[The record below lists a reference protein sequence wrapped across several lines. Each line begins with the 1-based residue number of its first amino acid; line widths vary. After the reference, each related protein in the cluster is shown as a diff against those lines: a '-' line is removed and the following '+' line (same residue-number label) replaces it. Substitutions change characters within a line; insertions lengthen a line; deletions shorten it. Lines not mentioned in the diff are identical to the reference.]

1 MQPKDDIKLFSAKKE
16 AQSQGSLFLF
26 YCFYVNK
33 VFKVVILYYRQYIGW
48 CYMVFFGYKLYYMSK
63 ILIVEDDVAF
73 CTMLKTFLQKKEY
86 EVATAFSGNEA
97 IPQIKTQIFD
107 VVLADVRLPDR
118 DGITLLEEILS
129 NNPKTQVII
138 MTGYAEINMAVNA
151 IKQGAFD
158 YISKPFNPD
167 TILQTIEKALNNTS
181 SDSGTKKNEA
191 AGLPKSFNNA
201 NASFVRG
208 ISDASKKLNEYV
220 ALVAPT
226 RMSVLVVGDSGT
238 GKEYVASS
246 VHKAS
251 KRADKPFVAVDCGAV
266 PKEIASSEFF
276 GHIKGS
282 FTGAVNDKV
291 GHFEAA
297 NGGTLFLDEIGNLSY
312 ELQVQLLR
320 ALQERKIKP
329 VGSNTEIE
337 VDIRVIVATNE
348 DLSNAV
354 KEGEFREDLYHRLN
368 EFSIK
373 VPSLKDRIEDLMLF
387 ANHFLEES
395 NIELEKQVVG
405 FTDEVLEAFK
415 KYDWPGNLR
424 ELKNIVKRSV
434 LLSQKDMITLDV
446 LPKDIVYATHNQKQ
460 TYGLFKNQNEQ
471 ELILDALEKANG
483 NKAKAARMLSID
495 RKTLYNKLKQYDISL

>member
-1 MQPKDDIKLFSAKKE
+1 
-16 AQSQGSLFLF
+16 
-26 YCFYVNK
+26 
-33 VFKVVILYYRQYIGW
+33 
-48 CYMVFFGYKLYYMSK
+48 MSK

-73 CTMLKTFLQKKEY
+73 CTMLKTFLEKKEY
-86 EVATAFSGNEA
+86 DVAVAFSGNEA
-97 IPQIKTQIFD
+97 IPKIKKNKFD

-118 DGITLLEEILS
+118 DGITLLDEILS
-129 NNPKTQVII
+129 NNPSTQVII
-138 MTGYAEINMAVNA
+138 MTGYAEVNMAVNA

-158 YISKPFNPD
+158 YVSKPFNPD
-167 TILQTIEKALNNTS
+167 TILQTIEKALKVDVQVSTS
-181 SDSGTKKNEA
+181 I
-191 AGLPKSFNNA
+191 KSTTTGSKEIKISNL
-201 NASFVRG
+201 SFVRG
-208 ISDASKKLNEYV
+208 VSDASKKLNEYV

-251 KRADKPFVAVDCGAV
+251 KRSEKPFIAVDCGAI

-329 VGSNTEIE
+329 VGSNKEVE
-337 VDIRVIVATNE
+337 VDIRVITATNE

-373 VPSLKDRIEDLMLF
+373 IPPLKDRIEDLMLF

-395 NIELEKQVVG
+395 NLELDKHVVG
-405 FTDEVLEAFK
+405 FSDEVLEAFK

-434 LLSQKDMITLDV
+434 LLSQNDMITLDV
-446 LPKDIVYATHNQKQ
+446 LPSDIAYASHNAKQ

>member
-1 MQPKDDIKLFSAKKE
+1 
-16 AQSQGSLFLF
+16 
-26 YCFYVNK
+26 
-33 VFKVVILYYRQYIGW
+33 
-48 CYMVFFGYKLYYMSK
+48 MSK
-63 ILIVEDDVAF
+63 LLIVEDDVAF
-73 CTMLKTFLQKKEY
+73 CTMLKTFLQKKGY
-86 EVATAFSGNEA
+86 EVSTSFSGSEA
-97 IPQIKTQIFD
+97 VLQIQEHTFD
-107 VVLADVRLPDR
+107 IVLTDVRLPDR
-118 DGITLLEEILS
+118 DGITLLDDIRAK
-129 NNPKTQVII
+129 NPKTQVVI
-138 MTGYAEINMAVNA
+138 MTGYAEINMAVSA

-158 YISKPFNPD
+158 YVSKPFNPD
-167 TILQTIEKALNNTS
+167 KILQILENALKVKDISQPVKKESSKKEEVVVSQNN
-181 SDSGTKKNEA
+181 
-191 AGLPKSFNNA
+191 
-201 NASFVRG
+201 SFVKG
-208 ISDASKKLNEYV
+208 VSDASKKLNEYV

-226 RMSVLVVGDSGT
+226 RMSVLVIGDSGT

-246 VHKAS
+246 IHKAS
-251 KRADKPFVAVDCGAV
+251 KRADKPFVPVDCGAI

-329 VGSNTEIE
+329 VGSNKEIE
-337 VDIRVIVATNE
+337 VDIRVIAATNE

-373 VPSLKDRIEDLMLF
+373 VPPLKDRIEDLMLF
-387 ANHFLEES
+387 ANYFLEES
-395 NIELEKQVVG
+395 NIELDKHVVG
-405 FTDEVLEAFK
+405 FADEVLDTFK

-434 LLSQKDMITLDV
+434 LLSQNDMITLDV
-446 LPKDIVYATHNQKQ
+446 LPNDVAYASHNAKQ

-483 NKAKAARMLSID
+483 NKAKAARMLDID

>member
-1 MQPKDDIKLFSAKKE
+1 
-16 AQSQGSLFLF
+16 
-26 YCFYVNK
+26 
-33 VFKVVILYYRQYIGW
+33 
-48 CYMVFFGYKLYYMSK
+48 MSK

-73 CTMLKTFLQKKEY
+73 CTMLKTFLQKKQY
-86 EVATAFSGNEA
+86 EVSTAFSGNEA
-97 IPQIKTQIFD
+97 ISKIKKETFD
-107 VVLADVRLPDR
+107 VVLTDVRLPDK
-118 DGITLLEEILS
+118 DGITLLDEIIT
-129 NNPKTQVII
+129 NNPSTQVIV

-158 YISKPFNPD
+158 YVSKPFNPD
-167 TILQTIEKALNNTS
+167 AILQTIQKALSTQ
-181 SDSGTKKNEA
+181 
-191 AGLPKSFNNA
+191 KSVKTDKQRKTAIVNDTVDPNSA
-201 NASFVRG
+201 FVRG
-208 ISDASKKLNEYV
+208 VSDASKKLNEYV

-226 RMSVLVVGDSGT
+226 KMSVLVVGDSGT

-246 VHKAS
+246 IHRAS
-251 KRADKPFVAVDCGAV
+251 KRAEKPFVAVDCGAV

-329 VGSNTEIE
+329 VGSNKEIE
-337 VDIRVIVATNE
+337 VDIRVIAATNE

-373 VPSLKDRIEDLMLF
+373 VPPLKDRIEDLMLF

-395 NIELEKQVVG
+395 NIELDKHVVG
-405 FTDEVLEAFK
+405 FADEVLEAFK

-434 LLSQKDMITLDV
+434 LLAQTDMITLDI
-446 LPKDIVYATHNQKQ
+446 LPKDIAYASHNAKQ

>member
-1 MQPKDDIKLFSAKKE
+1 
-16 AQSQGSLFLF
+16 
-26 YCFYVNK
+26 
-33 VFKVVILYYRQYIGW
+33 
-48 CYMVFFGYKLYYMSK
+48 MSK

-73 CTMLKTFLQKKEY
+73 CTMLKTFLEKNEY
-86 EVATAFSGNEA
+86 EVSTAFSGNEA
-97 IPQIKTQIFD
+97 IPKIKESAFD
-107 VVLADVRLPDR
+107 IVLADVRLPDR
-118 DGITLLEEILS
+118 DGTTLLDEILENNS
-129 NNPKTQVII
+129 NTQVII
-138 MTGYAEINMAVNA
+138 MTGYAEVNMAVNA

-158 YISKPFNPD
+158 YVSKPFNPD
-167 TILQTIEKALNNTS
+167 TILQTIEKALKGTISKVKTS
-181 SDSGTKKNEA
+181 EKKESRIKRIDEN
-191 AGLPKSFNNA
+191 SNDN
-201 NASFVRG
+201 FVRG
-208 ISDASKKLNEYV
+208 VSDASKKLNEYV

-246 VHKAS
+246 IHKAS
-251 KRADKPFVAVDCGAV
+251 KRSEKPFVAVDCGAV

-329 VGSNTEIE
+329 VGSNKEIE
-337 VDIRVIVATNE
+337 VDIRVIAATNE
-348 DLSNAV
+348 DLSLAV

-373 VPSLKDRIEDLMLF
+373 VPPLKDRIEDLMLF

-395 NIELEKQVVG
+395 NKELDKHVVG
-405 FTDEVLEAFK
+405 FADEVLESFK

-434 LLSQKDMITLDV
+434 LLSQSDMITQDI
-446 LPKDIVYATHNQKQ
+446 LPNDIAYASQNAKQ

>member
-1 MQPKDDIKLFSAKKE
+1 
-16 AQSQGSLFLF
+16 
-26 YCFYVNK
+26 
-33 VFKVVILYYRQYIGW
+33 
-48 CYMVFFGYKLYYMSK
+48 MSR

-73 CTMLKTFLQKKEY
+73 CKMLKTFLQKKDY

-97 IPQIKTQIFD
+97 IIQMQDHTFD
-107 VVLADVRLPDR
+107 IVLTDVRLPDR
-118 DGITLLEEILS
+118 DGITLLEEIQG
-129 NNPKTQVII
+129 KTPDTAVIV
-138 MTGYAEINMAVNA
+138 MTGYAEVNMAVSA

-158 YISKPFNPD
+158 YVSKPFNPD
-167 TILQTIEKALNNTS
+167 TILQTIEKALNKAESPATELQ
-181 SDSGTKKNEA
+181 KKKVSKPVGVIRSNH
-191 AGLPKSFNNA
+191 N
-201 NASFVRG
+201 SFVKG
-208 ISDASKKLNEYV
+208 VSDASKKLNEYV

-226 RMSVLVVGDSGT
+226 RMSVLVIGDSGT

-246 VHKAS
+246 IHKAS
-251 KRADKPFVAVDCGAV
+251 KRSDKPFVAVDCGAI

-329 VGSNTEIE
+329 VGSNKEIE

-348 DLSNAV
+348 DLSHAV

-373 VPSLKDRIEDLMLF
+373 VPPLKDRIEDLMLF
-387 ANHFLEES
+387 ANHFLEEA
-395 NIELEKQVVG
+395 NVELEKHVVG
-405 FTDEVLEAFK
+405 FTDEVLESFK

-434 LLSQKDMITLDV
+434 LLSQKDLITLDV
-446 LPKDIVYATHNQKQ
+446 LPKDIAYATPSDKQ

-471 ELILDALEKANG
+471 ELILDALERANG

>member
-1 MQPKDDIKLFSAKKE
+1 
-16 AQSQGSLFLF
+16 
-26 YCFYVNK
+26 
-33 VFKVVILYYRQYIGW
+33 
-48 CYMVFFGYKLYYMSK
+48 MSK
-63 ILIVEDDVAF
+63 LLIVEDDVAF
-73 CTMLKTFLQKKEY
+73 CTMLKTFLQKKGY
-86 EVATAFSGNEA
+86 EVYTSFSGGEA
-97 IPQIKTQIFD
+97 VLQIQEHTFD
-107 VVLADVRLPDR
+107 VVLTDVRLPDR
-118 DGITLLEEILS
+118 DGITLLEDIRAK
-129 NNPKTQVII
+129 NPKTQVVI
-138 MTGYAEINMAVNA
+138 MTGYAEINMAVSA

-158 YISKPFNPD
+158 YVSKPFNPD
-167 TILQTIEKALNNTS
+167 KILQIIENALKADIKELEPNVNKES
-181 SDSGTKKNEA
+181 KKNDVVIA
-191 AGLPKSFNNA
+191 NN
-201 NASFVRG
+201 NSFVKG

-226 RMSVLVVGDSGT
+226 RMSVLVIGDSGT

-246 VHKAS
+246 IHKAS
-251 KRADKPFVAVDCGAV
+251 KRSDKPFVPVDCGAI

-329 VGSNTEIE
+329 VGSNKEIE
-337 VDIRVIVATNE
+337 VDIRVIAATNE

-373 VPSLKDRIEDLMLF
+373 VPPLKDRIEDLMLF
-387 ANHFLEES
+387 ANYFLEES
-395 NIELEKQVVG
+395 NVELDKHVVG
-405 FTDEVLEAFK
+405 FADEVLDTFK

-434 LLSQKDMITLDV
+434 LLSQNEMITMDELPNDV
-446 LPKDIVYATHNQKQ
+446 AYASHNAKQ

-483 NKAKAARMLSID
+483 NKAKAARMLDID

>member
-1 MQPKDDIKLFSAKKE
+1 
-16 AQSQGSLFLF
+16 
-26 YCFYVNK
+26 
-33 VFKVVILYYRQYIGW
+33 
-48 CYMVFFGYKLYYMSK
+48 MSK

-73 CTMLKTFLQKKEY
+73 CTMLKTFLEKKEY
-86 EVATAFSGNEA
+86 QVVTAFSGNEA
-97 IPQIKTQIFD
+97 VAKIKEDTFD

-118 DGITLLEEILS
+118 DGITLLEEILTS
-129 NNPKTQVII
+129 NQNTQVII

-158 YISKPFNPD
+158 YVSKPFNPD
-167 TILQTIEKALNNTS
+167 TILQTIQKALNGRSTIEIKPPKKETPSKEATVS
-181 SDSGTKKNEA
+181 SND
-191 AGLPKSFNNA
+191 
-201 NASFVRG
+201 SFVRG
-208 ISDASKKLNEYV
+208 VSDASRKLNEYV

-246 VHKAS
+246 IHKAS
-251 KRADKPFVAVDCGAV
+251 KRSEKPFIAVDCGAI

-320 ALQERKIKP
+320 ALQERRIKP
-329 VGSNTEIE
+329 VGSNKEIE
-337 VDIRVIVATNE
+337 VDIRVIAATNE
-348 DLSNAV
+348 DLSLAV

-373 VPSLKDRIEDLMLF
+373 VPPLKDRIEDLMLF

-395 NIELEKQVVG
+395 NVELDKHVVG
-405 FTDEVLEAFK
+405 FADEVLEAFK
-415 KYDWPGNLR
+415 NYTWPGNLR

-434 LLSQKDMITLDV
+434 LLSQDEMITLSI
-446 LPKDIVYATHNQKQ
+446 LPHDIAYATHNSKQ
-460 TYGLFKNQNEQ
+460 TYGLFKSQNEQ

>member
-1 MQPKDDIKLFSAKKE
+1 MP
-16 AQSQGSLFLF
+16 
-26 YCFYVNK
+26 
-33 VFKVVILYYRQYIGW
+33 
-48 CYMVFFGYKLYYMSK
+48 K

-73 CTMLKTFLQKKEY
+73 CTMLKTFLEKKEY
-86 EVATAFSGNEA
+86 DVATAFSRNEA
-97 IPQIKTQIFD
+97 IPKIKKEIFD
-107 VVLADVRLPDR
+107 VVLVDVRLPDS
-118 DGITLLEEILS
+118 DGITLLDEILKHNS
-129 NNPKTQVII
+129 NTQVII

-158 YISKPFNPD
+158 YVSKPFNPD
-167 TILQTIEKALNNTS
+167 TILHTIEKALNKNGVNLRVKEKETNTTIS
-181 SDSGTKKNEA
+181 KTAKNIDS
-191 AGLPKSFNNA
+191 
-201 NASFVRG
+201 SFVRG
-208 ISDASKKLNEYV
+208 VSDASKKLNEYV

-226 RMSVLVVGDSGT
+226 RMSVLVIGDSGT
-238 GKEYVASS
+238 GKEHVASS
-246 VHKAS
+246 IHKAS
-251 KRADKPFVAVDCGAV
+251 KREEKPFIAVDCGAI

-282 FTGAVNDKV
+282 FTGALNDKV

-329 VGSNTEIE
+329 VGSNKEIE

-348 DLSNAV
+348 DLSHAV

-373 VPSLKDRIEDLMLF
+373 VPPLRNRIEDLMLF

-395 NIELEKQVVG
+395 NTELEKHVVG
-405 FTDEVLEAFK
+405 FADEVLEAFK
-415 KYDWPGNLR
+415 KYNWPGNLR
-424 ELKNIVKRSV
+424 ELKNMVKRSV
-434 LLSQKDMITLDV
+434 LLSQSDMITLDV
-446 LPKDIVYATHNQKQ
+446 LPNDIAYASHNAKQ

>member
-1 MQPKDDIKLFSAKKE
+1 
-16 AQSQGSLFLF
+16 
-26 YCFYVNK
+26 
-33 VFKVVILYYRQYIGW
+33 
-48 CYMVFFGYKLYYMSK
+48 MSK

-86 EVATAFSGNEA
+86 KVFTAFSGNEA
-97 IPQIKTQIFD
+97 IQKIKKDTFD
-107 VVLADVRLPDR
+107 VVLSDVRLPDS
-118 DGITLLEEILS
+118 DGITLLAEILEHNS
-129 NNPKTQVII
+129 DTQVII
-138 MTGYAEINMAVNA
+138 MTGYAEINMAVSA

-158 YISKPFNPD
+158 YVSKPFNPD
-167 TILQTIEKALNNTS
+167 TILHTIEKALYKQGTI
-181 SDSGTKKNEA
+181 SDKTVKEKETNVA
-191 AGLPKSFNNA
+191 PPKTPKRA
-201 NASFVRG
+201 IDSFVRG
-208 ISDASKKLNEYV
+208 VSDASKKLNEYV

-226 RMSVLVVGDSGT
+226 RMSVLVIGDSGT

-246 VHKAS
+246 VHKTS
-251 KRADKPFVAVDCGAV
+251 KRADKPFVAVDCGAI
-266 PKEIASSEFF
+266 PKELASSEFF

-297 NGGTLFLDEIGNLSY
+297 NRGTLFLDEIGNLSY

-329 VGSNTEIE
+329 VGSNKEIE

-348 DLSNAV
+348 DLSHAV
-354 KEGEFREDLYHRLN
+354 KEGGFREDLYHRLN

-373 VPSLKDRIEDLMLF
+373 VPPLRDRIEDLMLF

-395 NIELEKQVVG
+395 NIELEKHVVG

-415 KYDWPGNLR
+415 KYNWPGNLR
-424 ELKNIVKRSV
+424 ELKNMVKRSV
-434 LLSQKDMITLDV
+434 LLSQSDMITLDV
-446 LPKDIVYATHNQKQ
+446 LPNDIAYASHNAKQ

-483 NKAKAARMLSID
+483 NKAKAARMLLID

>member
-1 MQPKDDIKLFSAKKE
+1 MP
-16 AQSQGSLFLF
+16 
-26 YCFYVNK
+26 
-33 VFKVVILYYRQYIGW
+33 
-48 CYMVFFGYKLYYMSK
+48 K

-73 CTMLKTFLQKKEY
+73 CTMLKTFLEKKEY
-86 EVATAFSGNEA
+86 EVATAFSGSEA
-97 IPQIKTQIFD
+97 IPQIKKEVFD
-107 VVLADVRLPDR
+107 VVLADVRLPDS
-118 DGITLLEEILS
+118 DGITLLEEILKHNS
-129 NNPKTQVII
+129 NTQVII

-167 TILQTIEKALNNTS
+167 TISQTIEKALNGNGANSSPKEKETS
-181 SDSGTKKNEA
+181 ATISKTSKRTDS
-191 AGLPKSFNNA
+191 
-201 NASFVRG
+201 SFVRG
-208 ISDASKKLNEYV
+208 VSDASKKLNEYV

-226 RMSVLVVGDSGT
+226 RMSVLVIGDSGT

-251 KRADKPFVAVDCGAV
+251 KRAEKPFIAVDCGAI

-329 VGSNTEIE
+329 VGSNKEIE

-348 DLSNAV
+348 DLSHAV

-373 VPSLKDRIEDLMLF
+373 VPPLRDRIEDLMLF

-395 NIELEKQVVG
+395 NTELEKHVVG
-405 FTDEVLEAFK
+405 FADEVLEAFK
-415 KYDWPGNLR
+415 KYNWPGNLR
-424 ELKNIVKRSV
+424 ELKNMVKRSV
-434 LLSQKDMITLDV
+434 LLSQSDMITLDI
-446 LPKDIVYATHNQKQ
+446 LPNDIAYASHNAKQ

>member
-1 MQPKDDIKLFSAKKE
+1 MP
-16 AQSQGSLFLF
+16 
-26 YCFYVNK
+26 
-33 VFKVVILYYRQYIGW
+33 
-48 CYMVFFGYKLYYMSK
+48 K

-73 CTMLKTFLQKKEY
+73 CTMLKTFLKKKEY
-86 EVATAFSGNEA
+86 DVATAFSGNEA
-97 IPQIKTQIFD
+97 IPKIKKEIFD
-107 VVLADVRLPDR
+107 VVLADVRLPDS
-118 DGITLLEEILS
+118 DGITLLDEILKHNS
-129 NNPKTQVII
+129 STQVII

-158 YISKPFNPD
+158 YVSKPFNPD
-167 TILQTIEKALNNTS
+167 TILHTIEKALHGNGVNLRVKEKETNTIIS
-181 SDSGTKKNEA
+181 KTSKTTGS
-191 AGLPKSFNNA
+191 
-201 NASFVRG
+201 SFVRG
-208 ISDASKKLNEYV
+208 VSDASKKLNEYV

-226 RMSVLVVGDSGT
+226 RMSVLVIGDSGT

-246 VHKAS
+246 IHKAS
-251 KRADKPFVAVDCGAV
+251 KRAEKPFVAVDCGAI

-329 VGSNTEIE
+329 VGSNKEIE

-348 DLSNAV
+348 DLSHAV

-373 VPSLKDRIEDLMLF
+373 VPPLRDRIEDLMLF

-395 NIELEKQVVG
+395 NIELEKHVVG
-405 FTDEVLEAFK
+405 FADEVLEAFK
-415 KYDWPGNLR
+415 KYNWPGNLR
-424 ELKNIVKRSV
+424 ELKNMVKRSV
-434 LLSQKDMITLDV
+434 LLSQSDMITLDV
-446 LPKDIVYATHNQKQ
+446 LPNDIAYASHNAKQ

>member
-1 MQPKDDIKLFSAKKE
+1 
-16 AQSQGSLFLF
+16 
-26 YCFYVNK
+26 
-33 VFKVVILYYRQYIGW
+33 
-48 CYMVFFGYKLYYMSK
+48 MSK

-73 CTMLKTFLQKKEY
+73 CTMLKTFLAKKNY
-86 EVATAFSGNEA
+86 EVTTAFSGSEA
-97 IPQIKTQIFD
+97 SSKIQDHMYD
-107 VVLADVRLPDR
+107 VVLTDVRLPDR
-118 DGITLLEEILS
+118 DGITLLKEIQQ
-129 NNPKTQVII
+129 KDATTQVII
-138 MTGYAEINMAVNA
+138 MTGYAEVNMAVTA

-158 YISKPFNPD
+158 YVSKPFNPD
-167 TILQTIEKALNNTS
+167 TILQTIDSALKQEKQVAANNSTIS
-181 SDSGTKKNEA
+181 QNKQEISQQ
-191 AGLPKSFNNA
+191 LPKEKKKVVPSKKTDT
-201 NASFVRG
+201 SFVKG

-226 RMSVLVVGDSGT
+226 KMSVLIIGDSGT
-238 GKEYVASS
+238 GKEYIASS
-246 VHKAS
+246 IHKAS
-251 KRADKPFVAVDCGAV
+251 NRAEKPFIAVDCGAI

-320 ALQERKIKP
+320 ALQERKVKP
-329 VGSNTEIE
+329 VGSNKEIA
-337 VDIRVIVATNE
+337 VDIRVIAATNE

-373 VPSLKDRIEDLMLF
+373 VPPLRERIEDLMLF
-387 ANHFLEES
+387 ANYFLEES
-395 NIELEKQVVG
+395 NDELEKSVVG
-405 FTDEVLEAFK
+405 FEDEVLESFK
-415 KYDWPGNLR
+415 KYSWPGNLR

-434 LLSQKDMITLDV
+434 LLTQNDWVAQEV
-446 LPKDIVYATHNQKQ
+446 LPSDIAHATATTKN

>member
-1 MQPKDDIKLFSAKKE
+1 
-16 AQSQGSLFLF
+16 
-26 YCFYVNK
+26 
-33 VFKVVILYYRQYIGW
+33 
-48 CYMVFFGYKLYYMSK
+48 MSK

-73 CTMLKTFLQKKEY
+73 CTMLKTFLTKKNY
-86 EVATAFSGNEA
+86 EVTTAFSGSEA
-97 IPQIKTQIFD
+97 SIKIQDHNFD
-107 VVLADVRLPDR
+107 VILTDVRLPDI
-118 DGITLLEEILS
+118 DGISLLKEIQQKSLT
-129 NNPKTQVII
+129 TQVIV
-138 MTGYAEINMAVNA
+138 MTGYAEVNMAVTA

-158 YISKPFNPD
+158 YVSKPFNPD
-167 TILQTIEKALNNTS
+167 TILHTIENALKTTIITPVPDQAVQDKES
-181 SDSGTKKNEA
+181 ISDQKPKEKKKTDNLKKEA
-191 AGLPKSFNNA
+191 
-201 NASFVRG
+201 ASFVKG

-226 RMSVLVVGDSGT
+226 KMSVLIIGDSGT
-238 GKEYVASS
+238 GKEYIASS
-246 VHKAS
+246 IHKES
-251 KRADKPFVAVDCGAV
+251 NRTEKPFIAVDCGAI

-320 ALQERKIKP
+320 ALQERKVKP
-329 VGSNTEIE
+329 VGSNKEIE
-337 VDIRVIVATNE
+337 VDIRVIAATNE
-348 DLSNAV
+348 DLSSAV
-354 KEGEFREDLYHRLN
+354 KEGDFREDLYHRLN
-368 EFSIK
+368 EFSVK
-373 VPSLKDRIEDLMLF
+373 VPPLRDRIEDLMLF

-395 NIELEKQVVG
+395 NEELEKNVVG
-405 FTDEVLEAFK
+405 FEDEVLEAFK
-415 KYDWPGNLR
+415 KYSWPGNLR

-434 LLSQKDMITLDV
+434 LLTQSDWITLAV
-446 LPKDIVYATHNQKQ
+446 LPSDIVHTATAPKN
-460 TYGLFKNQNEQ
+460 TYGLFKNRNEQ

>member
-1 MQPKDDIKLFSAKKE
+1 
-16 AQSQGSLFLF
+16 
-26 YCFYVNK
+26 
-33 VFKVVILYYRQYIGW
+33 
-48 CYMVFFGYKLYYMSK
+48 MSK
-63 ILIVEDDVAF
+63 LLIVEDDVAF
-73 CTMLKTFLQKKEY
+73 CTMLKTFLQKKGY
-86 EVATAFSGNEA
+86 DVSTSFSGNEA
-97 IPQIKTQIFD
+97 VLQIQEHTFD
-107 VVLADVRLPDR
+107 IVLTDVRLPDR
-118 DGITLLEEILS
+118 DGITLLDDIRAK
-129 NNPKTQVII
+129 NPKTQVVI

-158 YISKPFNPD
+158 YVSKPFNPD
-167 TILQTIEKALNNTS
+167 KILQIIEKALKVDTNEPEFGDSKVPKKEEKIARTNN
-181 SDSGTKKNEA
+181 
-191 AGLPKSFNNA
+191 
-201 NASFVRG
+201 SFVKG

-226 RMSVLVVGDSGT
+226 RMSVLVIGDSGT

-246 VHKAS
+246 IHKAS
-251 KRADKPFVAVDCGAV
+251 KRADKPFVPVDCGAI

-329 VGSNTEIE
+329 VGSNKEIE
-337 VDIRVIVATNE
+337 VDIRVIAATNE

-373 VPSLKDRIEDLMLF
+373 VPPLKDRIEDLMLF
-387 ANHFLEES
+387 ANYFLEES
-395 NIELEKQVVG
+395 NVELDKHVVG
-405 FTDEVLEAFK
+405 FADEVLDTFK

-434 LLSQKDMITLDV
+434 LLSQNDMITMDV
-446 LPKDIVYATHNQKQ
+446 LPNDVAYASHNAKQ
-460 TYGLFKNQNEQ
+460 TYGLFKSQNEQ

-483 NKAKAARMLSID
+483 NKAKAARMLDID

>member
-1 MQPKDDIKLFSAKKE
+1 
-16 AQSQGSLFLF
+16 
-26 YCFYVNK
+26 
-33 VFKVVILYYRQYIGW
+33 
-48 CYMVFFGYKLYYMSK
+48 MSK
-63 ILIVEDDVAF
+63 LLIVEDDVAF
-73 CTMLKTFLQKKEY
+73 CTMLKTFLQKKGY
-86 EVATAFSGNEA
+86 EVSTSFSGNEA
-97 IPQIKTQIFD
+97 VLQIQEHTFD
-107 VVLADVRLPDR
+107 IVLTDVRLPDR
-118 DGITLLEEILS
+118 DGITLLDDIRAK
-129 NNPKTQVII
+129 NPKTQVVI
-138 MTGYAEINMAVNA
+138 MTGYAEIDMAVNA

-158 YISKPFNPD
+158 YVSKPFNPD
-167 TILQTIEKALNNTS
+167 KILQIIEKALKANVKEPEFDNRKQPKKEEKIARTNN
-181 SDSGTKKNEA
+181 
-191 AGLPKSFNNA
+191 
-201 NASFVRG
+201 SFVKG

-226 RMSVLVVGDSGT
+226 RMSVLVIGDSGT

-246 VHKAS
+246 IHKTS
-251 KRADKPFVAVDCGAV
+251 KRADKPFVPVDCGAI

-329 VGSNTEIE
+329 VGSNKEIE
-337 VDIRVIVATNE
+337 VDIRVIAATNE

-373 VPSLKDRIEDLMLF
+373 VPPLKDRIEDLMLF
-387 ANHFLEES
+387 ANYFLEES
-395 NIELEKQVVG
+395 NAELDKNVVG
-405 FTDEVLEAFK
+405 FADEVLDTFK

-434 LLSQKDMITLDV
+434 LLSQNDMITMDELPNDV
-446 LPKDIVYATHNQKQ
+446 AYASHNSKQ

-483 NKAKAARMLSID
+483 NKAKAARMLDID

>member
-1 MQPKDDIKLFSAKKE
+1 
-16 AQSQGSLFLF
+16 
-26 YCFYVNK
+26 
-33 VFKVVILYYRQYIGW
+33 
-48 CYMVFFGYKLYYMSK
+48 MSK
-63 ILIVEDDVAF
+63 LLIVEDDVAF
-73 CTMLKTFLQKKEY
+73 CTMLKTFLEKKGY
-86 EVATAFSGNEA
+86 EVSTSFSGNEA
-97 IPQIKTQIFD
+97 VLQIQENSFD
-107 VVLADVRLPDR
+107 IILTDVRLPDR
-118 DGITLLEEILS
+118 DGITLLDDIRAK
-129 NNPKTQVII
+129 NPKTQVVI
-138 MTGYAEINMAVNA
+138 MTGYAEINMAVSA

-158 YISKPFNPD
+158 YVSKPFNPD
-167 TILQTIEKALNNTS
+167 KILQIIEKALNTNTR
-181 SDSGTKKNEA
+181 TLTTNEKKPA
-191 AGLPKSFNNA
+191 KKDKAHIQTNN
-201 NASFVRG
+201 SFVKG
-208 ISDASKKLNEYV
+208 VSDASKKLNEYV

-226 RMSVLVVGDSGT
+226 RMSVLVIGDSGT

-246 VHKAS
+246 IHKAS
-251 KRADKPFVAVDCGAV
+251 KRADKPFVPVDCGAI

-297 NGGTLFLDEIGNLSY
+297 NGGTLFLDEIGNLNY

-329 VGSNTEIE
+329 VGSNKEIE
-337 VDIRVIVATNE
+337 VDIRVIAATNE

-373 VPSLKDRIEDLMLF
+373 VPPLKDRIEDLMLF
-387 ANHFLEES
+387 ANYFLEES
-395 NIELEKQVVG
+395 NVELDKHVVG
-405 FTDEVLEAFK
+405 FVDEVLDAFK

-434 LLSQKDMITLDV
+434 LLSQNDMITLDV
-446 LPKDIVYATHNQKQ
+446 LPNDVAYASHHSKQ

-483 NKAKAARMLSID
+483 NKAKAARMLDID

>member
-1 MQPKDDIKLFSAKKE
+1 
-16 AQSQGSLFLF
+16 
-26 YCFYVNK
+26 
-33 VFKVVILYYRQYIGW
+33 
-48 CYMVFFGYKLYYMSK
+48 MSK

-73 CTMLKTFLQKKEY
+73 CKMLKTFLQKKEY
-86 EVATAFSGNEA
+86 DVFTAFSGNEA
-97 IPQIKTQIFD
+97 IPQIKNEAFD
-107 VVLADVRLPDR
+107 IVLTDVRLPDS
-118 DGITLLEEILS
+118 DGITLLDEILKTNS
-129 NNPKTQVII
+129 NTQVII
-138 MTGYAEINMAVNA
+138 MTGYAEVNMAVNA
-151 IKQGAFD
+151 IKKGAFD
-158 YISKPFNPD
+158 YVSKPFNPD
-167 TILQTIEKALNNTS
+167 TILHTIEKALKGKS
-181 SDSGTKKNEA
+181 SYVANDKKVTPTPTKT
-191 AGLPKSFNNA
+191 PKSNSN
-201 NASFVRG
+201 SFVKG
-208 ISDASKKLNEYV
+208 VSDASKKLNEYV

-226 RMSVLVVGDSGT
+226 RMSVLVIGDSGT
-238 GKEYVASS
+238 GKEYVANSI
-246 VHKAS
+246 HKAS
-251 KRADKPFVAVDCGAV
+251 KRSDKPFVAVDCGAI

-329 VGSNTEIE
+329 VGSNKEIE

-348 DLSNAV
+348 DLSHAV
-354 KEGEFREDLYHRLN
+354 KEGDFREDLYHRLN

-373 VPSLKDRIEDLMLF
+373 VPPLKERIEDLMLF

-395 NIELEKQVVG
+395 NVELEKHVVG
-405 FTDEVLEAFK
+405 FSDEVLEAFK

-434 LLSQKDMITLDV
+434 LLSQSDMITSEI
-446 LPKDIVYATHNQKQ
+446 LPNDIAYASHNAKQ

>member
-1 MQPKDDIKLFSAKKE
+1 
-16 AQSQGSLFLF
+16 
-26 YCFYVNK
+26 
-33 VFKVVILYYRQYIGW
+33 
-48 CYMVFFGYKLYYMSK
+48 MSK

-73 CTMLKTFLQKKEY
+73 CTMLKTFLEKKEY
-86 EVATAFSGNEA
+86 QVVTAFSGNEA
-97 IPQIKTQIFD
+97 VAKIKEDTFD

-118 DGITLLEEILS
+118 DGITLLEEILTS
-129 NNPKTQVII
+129 NQNTQVII

-158 YISKPFNPD
+158 YVSKPFNPD
-167 TILQTIEKALNNTS
+167 TILQTIEKALNSRGAVEAKPQKKEMRTKEVPAS
-181 SDSGTKKNEA
+181 SGD
-191 AGLPKSFNNA
+191 
-201 NASFVRG
+201 SFVRG
-208 ISDASKKLNEYV
+208 VSDASKKLNEYV

-246 VHKAS
+246 IHKAS
-251 KRADKPFVAVDCGAV
+251 KRSEKPFVAVDCGAI

-320 ALQERKIKP
+320 ALQERRIKP
-329 VGSNTEIE
+329 VGSNKEIE
-337 VDIRVIVATNE
+337 VDIRVIAATNE
-348 DLSNAV
+348 DLSLAV

-373 VPSLKDRIEDLMLF
+373 VPPLKDRTEDLMLF

-395 NIELEKQVVG
+395 NAELDKHVVG
-405 FTDEVLEAFK
+405 FADEVLEAFK
-415 KYDWPGNLR
+415 NYTWPGNLR

-434 LLSQKDMITLDV
+434 LLSQDEMITLSI
-446 LPKDIVYATHNQKQ
+446 LPHDIAYATHNSKQ

>member
-1 MQPKDDIKLFSAKKE
+1 
-16 AQSQGSLFLF
+16 
-26 YCFYVNK
+26 
-33 VFKVVILYYRQYIGW
+33 
-48 CYMVFFGYKLYYMSK
+48 MSK

-86 EVATAFSGNEA
+86 EVSTAFSGNEA
-97 IPQIKTQIFD
+97 IPKIKKETFD
-107 VVLADVRLPDR
+107 VVLADVRLPDS
-118 DGITLLEEILS
+118 DGITLLDEILQQNS
-129 NNPKTQVII
+129 NTQVII

-158 YISKPFNPD
+158 YVSKPFNPD
-167 TILQTIEKALNNTS
+167 TILHTIEKALDTS
-181 SDSGTKKNEA
+181 ATIDKPEKNRGA
-191 AGLPKSFNNA
+191 NSILPEEVKIDT
-201 NASFVRG
+201 SFVRG
-208 ISDASKKLNEYV
+208 VSDASKKLNEYV

-226 RMSVLVVGDSGT
+226 RMSVLVIGDSGT

-246 VHKAS
+246 IHKAS
-251 KRADKPFVAVDCGAV
+251 KRAEKPFVAVDCGAI

-329 VGSNTEIE
+329 VGSNKEVE

-348 DLSNAV
+348 DLSHAV

-373 VPSLKDRIEDLMLF
+373 VPPLRDRIEDLMLF

-395 NIELEKQVVG
+395 NIELEKHVVG
-405 FTDEVLEAFK
+405 FADEVLETFK
-415 KYDWPGNLR
+415 KYNWPGNLR

-434 LLSQKDMITLDV
+434 LLAQSDMISLDI
-446 LPKDIVYATHNQKQ
+446 LPNDIVYAPNIAKQ

>member
-1 MQPKDDIKLFSAKKE
+1 
-16 AQSQGSLFLF
+16 
-26 YCFYVNK
+26 
-33 VFKVVILYYRQYIGW
+33 
-48 CYMVFFGYKLYYMSK
+48 MSK

-86 EVATAFSGNEA
+86 EVTTAFSGNEA
-97 IPQIKTQIFD
+97 IPKIKEDVFD
-107 VVLADVRLPDR
+107 VVLTDVRLPDR
-118 DGITLLEEILS
+118 DGITLLEEIHKS
-129 NNPKTQVII
+129 NPKTQVII

-167 TILQTIEKALNNTS
+167 TILQTIEKALHTEVVSANTTQKENKKETPAK
-181 SDSGTKKNEA
+181 TKKD
-191 AGLPKSFNNA
+191 A
-201 NASFVRG
+201 NHAFVRG
-208 ISDASKKLNEYV
+208 VSDASKKLNEYV

-246 VHKAS
+246 IHKGS
-251 KRADKPFVAVDCGAV
+251 KRSEKPFVAVDCGAI

-282 FTGAVNDKV
+282 FTGAVTDKV

-329 VGSNTEIE
+329 VGSNKEIE
-337 VDIRVIVATNE
+337 VDIRVIAATNE

-354 KEGEFREDLYHRLN
+354 KEGDFREDLYHRLN
-368 EFSIK
+368 EFTIK
-373 VPSLKDRIEDLMLF
+373 VPPLRDRIEDLMLF

-395 NIELEKQVVG
+395 NVELDKHVVG
-405 FTDEVLEAFK
+405 FGDEVLEAFK

-434 LLSQKDMITLDV
+434 LLSQGDMITLDI
-446 LPKDIVYATHNQKQ
+446 LPNDIAYASQNESK

>member
-1 MQPKDDIKLFSAKKE
+1 
-16 AQSQGSLFLF
+16 
-26 YCFYVNK
+26 
-33 VFKVVILYYRQYIGW
+33 
-48 CYMVFFGYKLYYMSK
+48 MSK

-86 EVATAFSGNEA
+86 EVSTAFLGNEA
-97 IPQIKTQIFD
+97 IPKIKENIFD
-107 VVLADVRLPDR
+107 VVLADVRLPDS
-118 DGITLLEEILS
+118 DGITLLDEIIKH
-129 NNPKTQVII
+129 NPKTQVII

-158 YISKPFNPD
+158 YVSKPFNPD
-167 TILQTIEKALNNTS
+167 TILQTIEKALHSNISEKEVKEKEIKTTS
-181 SDSGTKKNEA
+181 KT
-191 AGLPKSFNNA
+191 PKNA
-201 NASFVRG
+201 NDSFVRG
-208 ISDASKKLNEYV
+208 VSDASKKLNEYV

-226 RMSVLVVGDSGT
+226 RMSVLVIGDSGT

-246 VHKAS
+246 IHKAS
-251 KRADKPFVAVDCGAV
+251 KRADKPFVAVDCGAI

-297 NGGTLFLDEIGNLSY
+297 NRGTLFLDEIGNLSY

-320 ALQERKIKP
+320 ALQERRIKP
-329 VGSNTEIE
+329 VGSNKEIE

-348 DLSNAV
+348 DLSHAV

-373 VPSLKDRIEDLMLF
+373 VPPLRDRIEDLMLF

-395 NIELEKQVVG
+395 NVELEKHVVG
-405 FTDEVLEAFK
+405 FADEVLEAFK
-415 KYDWPGNLR
+415 KYNWPGNLR
-424 ELKNIVKRSV
+424 ELKNMVKRSV

-446 LPKDIVYATHNQKQ
+446 LPNDIAYASNTTKQ

>member
-1 MQPKDDIKLFSAKKE
+1 
-16 AQSQGSLFLF
+16 
-26 YCFYVNK
+26 
-33 VFKVVILYYRQYIGW
+33 
-48 CYMVFFGYKLYYMSK
+48 MSK
-63 ILIVEDDVAF
+63 LLIVEDDVAF
-73 CTMLKTFLQKKEY
+73 CTMLKTFLQKKGY
-86 EVATAFSGNEA
+86 EVSTSFSGNEA
-97 IPQIKTQIFD
+97 VLQIQENTFD
-107 VVLADVRLPDR
+107 IVLTDVRLPDR
-118 DGITLLEEILS
+118 DGITLLEDIRAK
-129 NNPKTQVII
+129 NPKTQVVI
-138 MTGYAEINMAVNA
+138 MTGYAEINMAVSA

-158 YISKPFNPD
+158 YVSKPFNPD
-167 TILQTIEKALNNTS
+167 KILQIIEKALKAHVNDSEPNQKKIDRADKETTVRTNN
-181 SDSGTKKNEA
+181 
-191 AGLPKSFNNA
+191 
-201 NASFVRG
+201 SFVKG

-226 RMSVLVVGDSGT
+226 RMSVLVIGDSGT

-246 VHKAS
+246 IHKTS
-251 KRADKPFVAVDCGAV
+251 KRADKPFVPVDCGAI

-329 VGSNTEIE
+329 VGSNKEIE
-337 VDIRVIVATNE
+337 VDIRVIAATNE

-373 VPSLKDRIEDLMLF
+373 VPPLKDRIEDLMLF
-387 ANHFLEES
+387 ANYFLEES
-395 NIELEKQVVG
+395 NEELDKHVVG
-405 FTDEVLEAFK
+405 FADEVLDTFK

-434 LLSQKDMITLDV
+434 LLSQNDMITMDV
-446 LPKDIVYATHNQKQ
+446 LPSDVAYASHNAKQ
-460 TYGLFKNQNEQ
+460 TYGLFKSQNEQ

-483 NKAKAARMLSID
+483 NKAKAARMLDID

>member
-1 MQPKDDIKLFSAKKE
+1 
-16 AQSQGSLFLF
+16 
-26 YCFYVNK
+26 
-33 VFKVVILYYRQYIGW
+33 
-48 CYMVFFGYKLYYMSK
+48 MSK

-73 CTMLKTFLQKKEY
+73 CKMLKTFLQKKEY
-86 EVATAFSGNEA
+86 DVFTAFSGNEA
-97 IPQIKTQIFD
+97 IPQIKQEDFD
-107 VVLADVRLPDR
+107 IVLTDVRLPDS
-118 DGITLLEEILS
+118 DGITLLDEILKT
-129 NNPKTQVII
+129 NPNTQVII
-138 MTGYAEINMAVNA
+138 MTGYAEVNMAVNA
-151 IKQGAFD
+151 IKKGAFD
-158 YISKPFNPD
+158 YVSKPFNPD
-167 TILQTIEKALNNTS
+167 IILKTIEKALKGES
-181 SDSGTKKNEA
+181 SFEANEKKT
-191 AGLPKSFNNA
+191 
-201 NASFVRG
+201 FVKG
-208 ISDASKKLNEYV
+208 VSDASKKLNEYV

-226 RMSVLVVGDSGT
+226 RMSVLVIGDSGT

-246 VHKAS
+246 IHKAS
-251 KRADKPFVAVDCGAV
+251 KRSDKPFVAVDCGAI

-329 VGSNTEIE
+329 VGSNKEIE

-348 DLSNAV
+348 DLSHAV
-354 KEGEFREDLYHRLN
+354 KEGDFREDLYHRLN

-373 VPSLKDRIEDLMLF
+373 VPPLKERIEDLMLF

-395 NIELEKQVVG
+395 NLELEKHVVG
-405 FTDEVLEAFK
+405 FSDEVLEAFK

-434 LLSQKDMITLDV
+434 LLSQSDMITSEI
-446 LPKDIVYATHNQKQ
+446 LPNDIAYASHNARQ

>member
-1 MQPKDDIKLFSAKKE
+1 MA
-16 AQSQGSLFLF
+16 
-26 YCFYVNK
+26 
-33 VFKVVILYYRQYIGW
+33 
-48 CYMVFFGYKLYYMSK
+48 K

-86 EVATAFSGNEA
+86 EVVTAFSGNEA
-97 IPQIKTQIFD
+97 IPKIKQDIFD

-118 DGITLLEEILS
+118 DGITLLDEILKK
-129 NNPKTQVII
+129 NPTTQVII

-167 TILQTIEKALNNTS
+167 TILQTIEKAL
-181 SDSGTKKNEA
+181 GTKNSNTKKVKVV
-191 AGLPKSFNNA
+191 PKIIKTVNA
-201 NASFVRG
+201 DFVRG
-208 ISDASKKLNEYV
+208 VSDASKKLNEYV

-246 VHKAS
+246 IHKSS
-251 KRADKPFVAVDCGAV
+251 KRSDKPFVAVDCGAV

-329 VGSNTEIE
+329 VGSNKEIE
-337 VDIRVIVATNE
+337 VDIRVIAATNE
-348 DLSNAV
+348 DLSHAV
-354 KEGEFREDLYHRLN
+354 KEGDFREDLYHRLN
-368 EFSIK
+368 EFTIK
-373 VPSLKDRIEDLMLF
+373 VPPLKDRIEDLMLF

-395 NIELEKQVVG
+395 NVELDKHVVG
-405 FTDEVLEAFK
+405 FADEVLDVFK

-434 LLSQKDMITLDV
+434 LLSQKDMIMLDV
-446 LPKDIVYATHNQKQ
+446 LPKDIANASQNAKH

-483 NKAKAARMLSID
+483 NKAKAARMLAID

>member
-1 MQPKDDIKLFSAKKE
+1 
-16 AQSQGSLFLF
+16 
-26 YCFYVNK
+26 
-33 VFKVVILYYRQYIGW
+33 
-48 CYMVFFGYKLYYMSK
+48 MSK
-63 ILIVEDDVAF
+63 LLIVEDDVAF
-73 CTMLKTFLQKKEY
+73 CTMLKTFLQKKGY
-86 EVATAFSGNEA
+86 EVYTSFSGGEA
-97 IPQIKTQIFD
+97 VLQIQEHTFD
-107 VVLADVRLPDR
+107 VVLTDVRLPDR
-118 DGITLLEEILS
+118 DGITLLEDIRAK
-129 NNPKTQVII
+129 NPKTQVVI
-138 MTGYAEINMAVNA
+138 MTGYAEINMAVSA

-158 YISKPFNPD
+158 YVSKPFNPD
-167 TILQTIEKALNNTS
+167 KILQIIENALKADIKELEPNVNKES
-181 SDSGTKKNEA
+181 KKNDVVIA
-191 AGLPKSFNNA
+191 NN
-201 NASFVRG
+201 NSFVKG

-226 RMSVLVVGDSGT
+226 RMSVLVIGDSGT

-246 VHKAS
+246 IHKAS
-251 KRADKPFVAVDCGAV
+251 KRSDKPFVPVDCGAI

-329 VGSNTEIE
+329 VGSNKEIE
-337 VDIRVIVATNE
+337 VDIRVIAATNE

-373 VPSLKDRIEDLMLF
+373 VPPLKDRIEDLMLF
-387 ANHFLEES
+387 ANYFLEES
-395 NIELEKQVVG
+395 NVELDKHVVG
-405 FTDEVLEAFK
+405 FADEVLDTFK

-434 LLSQKDMITLDV
+434 LLSQNEMITMDI
-446 LPKDIVYATHNQKQ
+446 LPSDIAYASHNSKQ

-483 NKAKAARMLSID
+483 NKAKAARMLDID